1 MDVFEAELD
10 EIVTDGPQLISEALQ
25 LENFI
30 FSTKPYDLTF
40 IDDSQLSDWALRF
53 CTIRSFDDKGN
64 TKEASW
70 LQELNTFIVDTRK
83 KEKIIADKNVLK
95 LNMITKKK
103 GETVLNRPNILRK
116 FCSIDA
122 VLRLKELDDF
132 KNENMF
138 SPKLTKAFFDECSG
152 ENMKFD

>member
-64 TKEASW
+64 TKEEASKY
-70 LQELNTFIVDTRK
+70 I
-83 KEKIIADKNVLK
+83 
-95 LNMITKKK
+95 
-103 GETVLNRPNILRK
+103 
-116 FCSIDA
+116 S
-122 VLRLKELDDF
+122 
-132 KNENMF
+132 EN
-138 SPKLTKAFFDECSG
+138 KDE
-152 ENMKFD
+152 ENK